1 MEIEKLKV
9 DLIQTLMRNMGLII
23 NDLAENT
30 KKIEYLEQRV
40 NQMLEKKVEPE
51 KIELT
56 FESIDPET
64 RYLYD
69 VANGEYCKF
78 IDTEHPGAY
87 VIAIL
92 KSPYEKGKV
101 VMCHALLVH
110 EQNGVEILYVSDEIL
125 SAPYSNYSRGF
136 CNFISK
142 CISFN
147 LRETYEKA
155 SLTGDDVK
163 QINDYITKVGYT
175 VVFDASAT
183 NTPFSY
189 SASARLARPLFKT
202 PKHRHCKR
210 KGNK

>member
-1 MEIEKLKV
+1 MEIENLKG
-9 DLIQTLMRNMGLII
+9 DLIQTLMRIMGRII

-40 NQMLEKKVEPE
+40 NQMSEKKVEPE
-51 KIELT
+51 KIEPTL
-56 FESIDPET
+56 ESIDHET

-78 IDTEHPGAY
+78 IDTEHPGGY

-92 KSPYEKGKV
+92 KSPYEKGKEF
-101 VMCHALLVH
+101 MCHALLVH
-110 EQNGVEILYVSDEIL
+110 NQNGVETLFVSDETL
-125 SAPYSNYSRGF
+125 SAQYSNYSSGS

-142 CISFN
+142 CTYFT
-147 LRETYEKA
+147 LGKTYEKA
-155 SLTGDDVK
+155 SLTGYDVHE
-163 QINDYITKVGYT
+163 INDYITKVGYT
-175 VVFDASAT
+175 VVFNASAT

-189 SASARLARPLFKT
+189 SVSANLARPLFKI
-202 PKHRHCKR
+202 PEHRHCKR